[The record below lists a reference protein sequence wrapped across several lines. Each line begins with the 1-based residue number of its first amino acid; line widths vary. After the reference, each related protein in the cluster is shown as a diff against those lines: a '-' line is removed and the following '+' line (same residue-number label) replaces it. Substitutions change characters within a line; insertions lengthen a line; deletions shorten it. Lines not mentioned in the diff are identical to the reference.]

1 MKALNDVLYTL
12 FNAFYFVEIYNKL
25 SNIKDKSIK
34 KGGLYERFYI

>member
-25 SNIKDKSIK
+25 SNTKALE
-34 KGGLYERFYI
+34 GGLYERFYI